1 MRRPLAALKCSRRE
15 RNLQHRRTNQPT
27 NEPPFAPSLPCFMI
41 YSLSLSRPRSAIP
54 PPRNWLKWPRVGVS
68 PSVRPM
74 YNYTTSDYPTTL
86 SSSFSMQT
94 HARPDRT
101 LAPTIV
107 LSSFYSHFLFYAFR
121 LRLPIVQH
129 VTITIFMFRT
139 FRLQF
144 PLILDS
150 LSDDLLTYSDS
161 KRGCQIANLREFVLW
176 PFDSQNA
183 AFKAVNGELFSQTD
197 WRL

>member
-1 MRRPLAALKCSRRE
+1 MFYDILA
-15 RNLQHRRTNQPT
+15 
-27 NEPPFAPSLPCFMI
+27 
-41 YSLSLSRPRSAIP
+41 LSLSPSIRDPAASKLAQMASS
-54 PPRNWLKWPRVGVS
+54 GCQ
-68 PSVRPM
+68 SVRP
-74 YNYTTSDYPTTL
+74 SGRCITTL
-86 SSSFSMQT
+86 HRTIQQLSPPPSLCKRT
-94 HARPDRT
+94 HD
-101 LAPTIV
+101 PTEHSLPQLCFLVFTAI
-107 LSSFYSHFLFYAFR
+107 FLFYAFR

>member
-41 YSLSLSRPRSAIP
+41 YSLSLSLSLALDPRS
-54 PPRNWLKWPRVGVS
+54 RRLETGSNGLEWVS
-68 PSVRPM
+68 VRPSVRPM

-107 LSSFYSHFLFYAFR
+107 LSSFYSHFFILCIPSSAANCSTCNDNH
-121 LRLPIVQH
+121 LHVQD
-129 VTITIFMFRT
+129 I
-139 FRLQF
+139 
-144 PLILDS
+144 S
-150 LSDDLLTYSDS
+150 
-161 KRGCQIANLREFVLW
+161 IAVS
-176 PFDSQNA
+176 FDS
-183 AFKAVNGELFSQTD
+183 
-197 WRL
+197 